1 VSSIG
6 IVGTG
11 ISGLTLALMLQQQ
24 DVDAV
29 VYTDRTADELRGG
42 RLPNTVVRYGG
53 TIPRERSLGVNH
65 WDGIELG
72 SERIYFSAV
81 GAPISFSGPMP
92 NGGSCVDF
100 RMYLPQLVEDFEER
114 GGPVVIGPTGR
125 DDLVRLAEI
134 HDLVVVASGRDVTAA
149 LFPRDADRSVH
160 SVPQRLVCAGFW
172 HGVEQL
178 DRPGVT
184 YSLAPGVGEMFHAP
198 FLSRDGVVSAVL
210 VEALPGGPLAPLV
223 ETRYEDD
230 PTAFEALM
238 LRLLRDH
245 APSVFE
251 RVTASEFH
259 LTGPLDLFQGALT
272 PTVRRSSCEL
282 TPRTFAV
289 AVGDAWI
296 VNDPITGQ
304 GANLGSACAAELAS
318 SIVEHDVYDE
328 QFCQEVDRRLW
339 AIAEPVCRFTNAFL
353 EPPPPHVLQILL
365 AATESQRV
373 ADAFTSNFG
382 NAAAMCDAIATEEGA
397 ARFLQSAARGVNPDD

>member
-1 VSSIG
+1 VSTIG

-11 ISGLTLALMLQQQ
+11 ISGVTLALILQQRG
-24 DVDAV
+24 VDAV
-29 VYTDRTADELRGG
+29 VYTERTGDELRGG
-42 RLPNTVVRYGG
+42 RLPNSVVRYGG

-65 WDGIELG
+65 WDGVELG

-100 RMYLPQLVEDFEER
+100 RIYLPQLIEDFEER
-114 GGPVVIGPTGR
+114 GGSVVVGPVR
-125 DDLVRLAEI
+125 HDDLVRLAEI
-134 HDLVVVASGRDVTAA
+134 HDLVVVASGRDASAA
-149 LFPRDADRSVH
+149 MFPRDADRSIH

-172 HGVEQL
+172 HGVDQV
-178 DRPGVT
+178 DPPGVT
-184 YSLAPGVGEMFHAP
+184 YSLAPGAGEMFHAP

-230 PTAFEALM
+230 PQAFESLV

-245 APSVFE
+245 APNVFE
-251 RVTASEFH
+251 RVTVPAFH

-282 TPRTFAV
+282 ITGTFAV

-318 SIVEHDVYDE
+318 VIVEHQTYDA
-328 QFCQEVDRRLW
+328 QFCQEVDRRMW
-339 AIAEPVCRFTNAFL
+339 AIADPVCRFTNAFL

-373 ADAFTSNFG
+373 ADAFTTNFG
-382 NAAAMCDAIATEEGA
+382 NAAAMCDAIATEDGA
-397 ARFLQSAARGVNPDD
+397 ARFLQSAESGASPGD